1 MKKLL
6 TITSVLLAGF
16 FGTAQADV
24 SVSGSANLTAK
35 SVGSKTVI
43 TNGGAIAFGLSTTLE
58 SGMTISAAGLS
69 LEMDNEVE
77 ADSAAVG
84 LGDDDRFYSMTFGM
98 GGSSL
103 TIGQDIEID
112 YADMDVGGVA
122 AAQTSKDLHTG
133 TSAWSEGD
141 IDGLG
146 LAFTTSMGAASI
158 SVGHLFDNNNAGGNS
173 NDMNKAGAVSTSA
186 FKLSMPVGPLS
197 ASIGYHSDSTTGTGV
212 NATAASVA
220 YAIPAG
226 GTLSLAYQ
234 VSDSKAVDTDA
245 VRMSG
250 KYATALADG
259 TAIAVGYTSTDQD
272 AASLTTDVEVSVSR
286 SIGTGASIYIDFHNR
301 TGHDTGKVAA
311 SAVAIGTSVS
321 F

>member
-6 TITSVLLAGF
+6 TMTSVLLAGF

-24 SVSGSANLTAK
+24 TVSGSANLTAK

-43 TNGGAIAFGLSTTLE
+43 TNGGGIAFGLSTTLE

-69 LEMDNEVE
+69 LEMDNEV
-77 ADSAAVG
+77 AANSAAVA
-84 LGDDDRFYSMTFGM
+84 LEDADRFYNITFGM

-103 TIGQDIEID
+103 TVGQDVEID

-122 AAQTSKDLHTG
+122 AAQTSTDIHTG
-133 TSAWSEGD
+133 TSAWTEGTAS
-141 IDGLG
+141 GLG
-146 LAFTTSMGAASI
+146 VAFSTSMGAASI
-158 SVGHLFDNNNAGGNS
+158 SVGHVFDNAPAAGNS
-173 NDMNKAGAVSTSA
+173 NDMNKAGAVSASA

-197 ASIGYHSDSTTGTGV
+197 ASIGYHSDTTTSTGV

-234 VSDSKAVDTDA
+234 VSDSKAADTDA

-250 KYATALADG
+250 KYATSLADG
-259 TAIAVGYTSTDQD
+259 TAVAVGYTSTDQD
-272 AASLTTDVEVSVSR
+272 TKSLTTDVEVSVSK

-301 TGHDTGKVAA
+301 TGVGSDKTAA
-311 SAVAIGTSVS
+311 SAVAIGTSVA